1 MGFNIQYRITAT
13 TTSAT
18 RRIRMVRVPIIL
30 ETLYEPA
37 VSTFD
42 LTITGLQANSMIAVS
57 TSNGIAWEYKKLST
71 LGGTE
76 VLAIDSE
83 FTGATTTLKV
93 RIRKPGWQVL
103 EYDLSTVDEDVALP
117 VEQVQVLNIEG
128 YPVYGNGTGSTTAYV
143 SVDPAADRV
152 DIGNILVIG
161 EDMYDYLQDWQS
173 SSTGIEYGE
182 IIRFDGTDTLL
193 IGNWMLRRLS
203 PSDTDAM
210 VDVSVRLEISPTT
223 NPVDEV
229 NGSVQ
234 IFPRTVRQ
242 GSLGA
247 IAATVWDYQTSS
259 ATTSGSMGERLKDAS
274 TVATNGQQ
282 LTAALS

>member
-1 MGFNIQYRITAT
+1 
-13 TTSAT
+13 
-18 RRIRMVRVPIIL
+18 MVRVPIIL

-57 TSNGIAWEYKKLST
+57 TSNGISWEYKKLST